1 MLPNGPVIRLEHFA
15 CDAVRLWSTLVVY
28 RAQLGASGVMFKVA
42 KGCGHNRYGEPAW
55 PNEIFYVFPV
65 VICGVSAPSIA
76 LGAAEPCRGRLL
88 CNSFK
93 TPIEIVP
100 EWYFLAAFND
110 LRTIDDK
117 SVGLGTLVG
126 FALRAALSPFMEN
139 PVASQNPFRRFPAV
153 SSFLYFFGHL
163 PVATI
168 GAGASIHAA
177 FPSA

>member
-1 MLPNGPVIRLEHFA
+1 
-15 CDAVRLWSTLVVY
+15 
-28 RAQLGASGVMFKVA
+28 
-42 KGCGHNRYGEPAW
+42 
-55 PNEIFYVFPV
+55 VFPV

-88 CNSFK
+88 CNSFT

>member
-1 MLPNGPVIRLEHFA
+1 
-15 CDAVRLWSTLVVY
+15 
-28 RAQLGASGVMFKVA
+28 
-42 KGCGHNRYGEPAW
+42 
-55 PNEIFYVFPV
+55 VFPV

-88 CNSFK
+88 CNSFT

-139 PVASQNPFRRFPAV
+139 PVASQILR
-153 SSFLYFFGHL
+153 
-163 PVATI
+163 
-168 GAGASIHAA
+168 ASIHAA